1 VGSLSVTNRGRP
13 VVGYPRDEDSA
24 TDRMRPASILPPF
37 LRWAGGKR
45 QIVRELI
52 NLLPDDIEK
61 RLYREPFLGAGAL
74 FFALRPKRAVLSD
87 ANEHL
92 IKCYEYVRDD
102 WKSVARYLRQYARR
116 NSQSYYYEVR
126 KRYNRSHY
134 SAAQAARF
142 IYLNKTCFN
151 GIFRVNRRGQ
161 FNVPYGWKEPPAI
174 PTPANLRE
182 IADALRGA
190 TLRAASFA
198 TVLADVSP
206 NNFLYLDP
214 PYPPLNETAY
224 FNHYI
229 RGRFNKF
236 DQEWLAAWVRK
247 IDAKGCPFMM
257 TNADTDKIRRL
268 YSGFRFLRLPVTRFI
283 TCKSVRHKVKELIIT
298 NYEVQGE
305 TRTKLGHCPQE
316 HDTRTTLRIP

>member
-13 VVGYPRDEDSA
+13 IVASPRHESSPA
-24 TDRMRPASILPPF
+24 DRIRPSGILPPF

-52 NLLPDDIEK
+52 NLLPEDIES
-61 RLYREPFLGAGAL
+61 RLYREPFLGAGSL
-74 FFALRPKRAVLSD
+74 FFALRPNRAVLSD

-102 WKSVARYLRQYARR
+102 SKTVARYLRQHLGRT
-116 NSQSYYYEVR
+116 SQAYYYEVR
-126 KRYNRSHY
+126 ERYNKSQY

-174 PTPANLRE
+174 PNTNQLRK
-182 IADALRGA
+182 IAGALKGA
-190 TLRAASFA
+190 TLRASSFA

-206 NNFLYLDP
+206 RDFLYLDP

-224 FNHYI
+224 FTHYTT
-229 RGRFNKF
+229 GRFNKI
-236 DQEWLAAWVRK
+236 DQEWLAGWVRK
-247 IDAKGCPFMM
+247 LVGIGCLFMM

-268 YSGFRFLRLPVTRFI
+268 YRGFRFTRLPVTRFV
-283 TCKSVRHKVKELIIT
+283 TCKAEREIVRELVVT
-298 NYEVQGE
+298 NY
-305 TRTKLGHCPQE
+305 
-316 HDTRTTLRIP
+316 